1 VGWAASVEDQQ
12 NAKKER
18 EARWK
23 KASLGLET
31 SMRCKGILVRL
42 RDSRVFS
49 SLFAASLIAFFCAAI
64 SNVTAAAPMVGEEA
78 SRKVTKLADGV
89 YAIEHPGHRH
99 DGMFSGNTTVI
110 IGTRQVLVVD
120 SAYLPEVTR
129 ADIAQIHEWTNKPVC
144 FVLNTHFH
152 NDHNL
157 GNSLYMEAYPAV
169 TIIAHTVT
177 KQNMDMFG
185 PGSSNREQRVNA
197 RLQTM
202 LDEGKGPDGQPLS
215 AEEKAYLKQAIAE
228 RIPLTDEIKQVR
240 YQSATMTFDHDITI
254 DLGEREVQVK
264 FLGRGNTGGDAVA
277 YLPKE
282 KIAVVGDLV
291 GYPIPM
297 ANDGYPSEWTQTLQ
311 NLSQLDADKIVPG
324 HGPVLYDKAQILLY
338 RELLINAEGQM
349 NAKLTQAGPAM
360 SRTLD
365 EVKGSMDL
373 SAYKEKF
380 TRGDA
385 SLDEDW
391 NDFTSGLIKTMF
403 EEASLR

>member
-1 VGWAASVEDQQ
+1 
-12 NAKKER
+12 
-18 EARWK
+18 
-23 KASLGLET
+23 
-31 SMRCKGILVRL
+31 M
-42 RDSRVFS
+42 
-49 SLFAASLIAFFCAAI
+49 
-64 SNVTAAAPMVGEEA
+64 
-78 SRKVTKLADGV
+78 
-89 YAIEHPGHRH
+89 
-99 DGMFSGNTTVI
+99 
-110 IGTRQVLVVD
+110 
-120 SAYLPEVTR
+120 
-129 ADIAQIHEWTNKPVC
+129 
-144 FVLNTHFH
+144 
-152 NDHNL
+152 
-157 GNSLYMEAYPAV
+157 
-169 TIIAHTVT
+169 
-177 KQNMDMFG
+177 
-185 PGSSNREQRVNA
+185 
-197 RLQTM
+197 
-202 LDEGKGPDGQPLS
+202 
-215 AEEKAYLKQAIAE
+215 
-228 RIPLTDEIKQVR
+228 TDEIKQVR

>member
-1 VGWAASVEDQQ
+1 
-12 NAKKER
+12 
-18 EARWK
+18 
-23 KASLGLET
+23 
-31 SMRCKGILVRL
+31 
-42 RDSRVFS
+42 
-49 SLFAASLIAFFCAAI
+49 
-64 SNVTAAAPMVGEEA
+64 
-78 SRKVTKLADGV
+78 
-89 YAIEHPGHRH
+89 
-99 DGMFSGNTTVI
+99 
-110 IGTRQVLVVD
+110 
-120 SAYLPEVTR
+120 
-129 ADIAQIHEWTNKPVC
+129 
-144 FVLNTHFH
+144 
-152 NDHNL
+152 
-157 GNSLYMEAYPAV
+157 
-169 TIIAHTVT
+169 
-177 KQNMDMFG
+177 
-185 PGSSNREQRVNA
+185 
-197 RLQTM
+197 
-202 LDEGKGPDGQPLS
+202 
-215 AEEKAYLKQAIAE
+215 
-228 RIPLTDEIKQVR
+228 
-240 YQSATMTFDHDITI
+240 
-254 DLGEREVQVK
+254 
-264 FLGRGNTGGDAVA
+264 
-277 YLPKE
+277 
-282 KIAVVGDLV
+282 V

>member
-1 VGWAASVEDQQ
+1 
-12 NAKKER
+12 
-18 EARWK
+18 
-23 KASLGLET
+23 
-31 SMRCKGILVRL
+31 MRCKGIFVR
-42 RDSRVFS
+42 RHVSRVFS

-64 SNVTAAAPMVGEEA
+64 SNVTAAAPMAGEEA
-78 SRKVTKLADGV
+78 SRKVTKLAEGV

-129 ADIAQIHEWTNKPVC
+129 ADIAQIREWTNKPVC

-185 PGSSNREQRVNA
+185 PGSSNREQRMNA
-197 RLQTM
+197 RLQKM

-215 AEEKAYLKQAIAE
+215 ADDKAYVKQAIAE

-297 ANDGYPSEWTQTLQ
+297 ANDGYPSEWIQTLQ

-324 HGPVLYDKAQILLY
+324 HGPVLYDKAQIVLY

-365 EVKGSMDL
+365 EVKASVDL